1 MIIAVG
7 SKNPTKIRPV
17 RKIFKKY
24 FEDIII
30 NSYEVSSGVSDQPLS
45 ENETYEGAL
54 NRAKEVLK
62 LDLDADYGVGIEGGI
77 IKSSFGTNEKSIVV
91 IIDRKGNIG
100 VGVSAA
106 LFLPKKVTAHIDRGK
121 NLTQA
126 IESVFGTRDVG
137 RGIGAYGVFTN
148 GIVTR
153 ATGMEHAVAFALS
166 RFLHKDLF

>member
-77 IKSSFGTNEKSIVV
+77 IKS
-91 IIDRKGNIG
+91 
-100 VGVSAA
+100 
-106 LFLPKKVTAHIDRGK
+106 
-121 NLTQA
+121 
-126 IESVFGTRDVG
+126 
-137 RGIGAYGVFTN
+137 
-148 GIVTR
+148 
-153 ATGMEHAVAFALS
+153 
-166 RFLHKDLF
+166 